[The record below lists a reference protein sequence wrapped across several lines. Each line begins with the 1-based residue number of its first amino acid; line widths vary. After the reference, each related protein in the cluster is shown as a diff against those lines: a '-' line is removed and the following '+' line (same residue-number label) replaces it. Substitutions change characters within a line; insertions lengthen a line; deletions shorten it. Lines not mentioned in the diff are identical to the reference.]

1 MGVWLVVEKEMGM
14 WVDWGVWFLLL
25 FEGEMGEAIV
35 GYLVV

>member
-1 MGVWLVVEKEMGM
+1 MGVWLGVEKKEMGM

-35 GYLVV
+35 G